1 MTSRRTLPRHWLP
14 AQVRRAMTNLTVNGE
29 SLALEGAGDISSLLK
44 QMGADPAR
52 VAIMV
57 NDRVVARDGWSSVT
71 LVDGDR
77 LEVLIFAGGG

>member
-1 MTSRRTLPRHWLP
+1 
-14 AQVRRAMTNLTVNGE
+14 MTNLTVNGE